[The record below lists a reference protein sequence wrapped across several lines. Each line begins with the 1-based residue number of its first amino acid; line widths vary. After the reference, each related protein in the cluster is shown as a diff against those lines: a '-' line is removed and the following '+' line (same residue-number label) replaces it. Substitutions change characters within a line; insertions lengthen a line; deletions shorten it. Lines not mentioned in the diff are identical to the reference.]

1 MFIYE
6 IMFLHGTTDK
16 RNVEDQAK
24 SFCFRQPLCLSTLVM
39 FPRHACDVLSP
50 GYHVF
55 IFRSI
60 LKVTSRIPLPS
71 SILIPPIP

>member
-6 IMFLHGTTDK
+6 IMFPHGTTDK

-24 SFCFRQPLCLSTLVM
+24 SFCFRQPSCLSTRVT
-39 FPRHACDVLSP
+39 FTRHACDVLSP

-55 IFRSI
+55 VFRSI
-60 LKVTSRIPLPS
+60 LKVATRIPLPS
-71 SILIPPIP
+71 STLTPSIP